1 MATANRP
8 NDTAAVSPEDGRPGK
23 MFMKWHRSLLVA
35 LSVSGLFGLCGQ
47 AFGSTNATVAIVCTN
62 IPMHECIKNV
72 ENAYSVSIYLNTKL
86 ERENISV
93 DVRQPDALHAVMTIL
108 DTLDRPNYAVLSE
121 NQGKRYR
128 VTVFGQGVQNASQQV
143 PLLPVAEPQSLH
155 REDGNTVGSEGDGD
169 DNIVSGAQ
177 AQPSAPAENNEEA
190 GVVPKGMEGAPTV
203 EAVQPEMAISAY
215 RQADIGA
222 SPPLRDE
229 SPMPVPAQPEQS
241 ASAAAQPDNGGAGNP
256 ENGSPTATTS

>member
-1 MATANRP
+1 
-8 NDTAAVSPEDGRPGK
+8 
-23 MFMKWHRSLLVA
+23 MKWPHSLLVA
-35 LSVSGLFGLCGQ
+35 LSVSGLLGLCGQ
-47 AFGSTNATVAIVCTN
+47 AFGSTDANVAIVCAN

-72 ENAYSVSIYLNTKL
+72 EGAYSVSIYLNTKL

-128 VTVFGQGVQNASQQV
+128 VTVFGQGGQNASQQV

-169 DNIVSGAQ
+169 GNLESAAQ
-177 AQPSAPAENNEEA
+177 AQPSAPAPAENHEEV

-215 RQADIGA
+215 RQTDAGA

-229 SPMPVPAQPEQS
+229 PPMPVPAQPEQS
-241 ASAAAQPDNGGAGNP
+241 ASATAQADGGAGTP
-256 ENGSPTATTS
+256 ENGSPTAPTS